1 MRRYVWIAV
10 VLGLL
15 SIALSAQDHKKYS
28 VRTLYGWATTKDLGE
43 VLVGNV
49 SPDSQD
55 YKVYS
60 LDGGYLLWSDVNEW
74 PLDIYAKGGLNYYD
88 EGRFDDA
95 YGMDIYIKALWNF
108 DFWDNRVRFGVGE
121 GLSYTSRTLEIE
133 KIDAIEK
140 DSPTSQFLNY
150 LDFSLDFDLGKLVRS
165 KTLDEL
171 YLGVAIKHRSGVFG
185 LFNGVH
191 GGSNYNAFYVEKN
204 F

>member
-1 MRRYVWIAV
+1 
-10 VLGLL
+10 
-15 SIALSAQDHKKYS
+15 
-28 VRTLYGWATTKDLGE
+28 
-43 VLVGNV
+43 
-49 SPDSQD
+49 
-55 YKVYS
+55 
-60 LDGGYLLWSDVNEW
+60 
-74 PLDIYAKGGLNYYD
+74 
-88 EGRFDDA
+88 
-95 YGMDIYIKALWNF
+95 MDIYIKALWNF